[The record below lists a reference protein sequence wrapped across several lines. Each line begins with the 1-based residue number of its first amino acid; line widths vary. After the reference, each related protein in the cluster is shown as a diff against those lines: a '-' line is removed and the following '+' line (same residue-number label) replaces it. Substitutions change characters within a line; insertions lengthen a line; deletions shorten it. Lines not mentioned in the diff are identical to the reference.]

1 MRAMRLGLLPDLHS
15 QQINENKKESLGIIL
30 FMSSEFEKY
39 YKIRFTINNSFNVT
53 ILKGACCSDE
63 LLVGINLS

>member
-1 MRAMRLGLLPDLHS
+1 MRLLLPDLHS

-39 YKIRFTINNSFNVT
+39 YKIRLTINNSFNFT
-53 ILKGACCSDE
+53 IIYIINGVCCSDE